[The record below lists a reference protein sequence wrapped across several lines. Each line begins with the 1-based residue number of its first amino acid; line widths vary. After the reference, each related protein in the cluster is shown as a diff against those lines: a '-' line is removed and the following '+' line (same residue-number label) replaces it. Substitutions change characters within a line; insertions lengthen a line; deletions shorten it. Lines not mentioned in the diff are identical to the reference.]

1 MKGFGR
7 VRRRG
12 TGLRGT
18 CFIFMN
24 DHEDIFFYLE
34 EHALMNPSLARV
46 FIKEVNGVYFELLG
60 STGGDVWLALL
71 PCWPSSVPVSL
82 METPE

>member
-1 MKGFGR
+1 
-7 VRRRG
+7 
-12 TGLRGT
+12 
-18 CFIFMN
+18 MN
-24 DHEDIFFYLE
+24 Q
-34 EHALMNPSLARV
+34 SLPGM

-60 STGGDVWLALL
+60 NTGRDVWLALL

>member
-1 MKGFGR
+1 MK
-7 VRRRG
+7 
-12 TGLRGT
+12 
-18 CFIFMN
+18 
-24 DHEDIFFYLE
+24 DYKDIFFSLE
-34 EHALMNPSLARV
+34 MHALMNQSLPGM

-60 STGGDVWLALL
+60 NTVRDVWLALL